1 MPKETAKSLV
11 KAFLPLEARGG
22 KEPSIQQHS
31 VKTSLQQSLLGGGA
45 SHLPKY
51 HITSQL
57 LHNLSLQGYSQGQKA
72 MHKQKTY
79 EWDGMNPSSSSGRKE
94 KEHTMFKQL
103 LFSRH

>member
-45 SHLPKY
+45 SHLPKN

-57 LHNLSLQGYSQGQKA
+57 LHNLSLQGCSQAWAESYAQ
-72 MHKQKTY
+72 T
-79 EWDGMNPSSSSGRKE
+79 
-94 KEHTMFKQL
+94 
-103 LFSRH
+103 